1 MKKCPICTVSCGM
14 AVVIMLGGCSGG
26 NGENGSSST
35 KQPPEKAAPALKVSR
50 DNPCSVLFPTEVG
63 EILGV
68 PSDLREIT
76 DEITCR
82 YHFDPVNK
90 DPSKT
95 GRTETFIEVKI
106 HWTDGRAAI
115 TAVRLAGRLLD
126 PDAGAFEKLPG
137 IGDEAWLAP
146 LASYLAFLKGPV
158 GVEIDMRMM
167 PGEKE
172 KAIRLAQLIAS
183 RL

>member
-1 MKKCPICTVSCGM
+1 MKRCQIFTMSCGLV
-14 AVVIMLGGCSGG
+14 AVILLGGCSGG
-26 NGENGSSST
+26 SGRSGSSST
-35 KQPPEKAAPALKVSR
+35 KEPSEKAARALTVSR

-68 PSDLREIT
+68 PSNMREIT
-76 DEITCR
+76 DEITCH
-82 YHFDPVNK
+82 YHFEPVNK
-90 DPSKT
+90 DQSKIA
-95 GRTETFIEVKI
+95 RTETFIEVKI

-115 TAVRLAGRLLD
+115 TAVRLAGKLLD
-126 PDAGAFEKLPG
+126 PGAGAFEKLSG

-146 LASYLAFLKGPV
+146 FASYLAFVKGPV

-167 PGEKE
+167 PGERE
-172 KAIRLAQLIAS
+172 KAIRLAQRIAS